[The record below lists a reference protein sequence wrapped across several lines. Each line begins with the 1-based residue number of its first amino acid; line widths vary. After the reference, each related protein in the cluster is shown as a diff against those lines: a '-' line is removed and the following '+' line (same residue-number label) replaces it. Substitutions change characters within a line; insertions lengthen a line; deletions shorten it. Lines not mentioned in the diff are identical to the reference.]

1 MARLRGR
8 RGVRNKSIRIST
20 DADEGLQ
27 KIDNSSHDL
36 NLQAFDVH
44 EGEIFSADASGETV
58 NRSSTQEDAQMIVD
72 FLESIAVDDD
82 DGGIEMEKE
91 VLTFPPSWD
100 DLLLDPSFENPYFVN
115 GAGDKDDHDVKNED
129 MNVSYGF
136 VDQGIRIRTRISN
149 SGFNGVPQSS
159 GFSGFATRRLRMQYK
174 DFNRSFV
181 GEDSKNKEFGRET
194 NRLDYFSVAAFDVY
208 GDDHLTGAASY
219 GGGGGRRDGGIV
231 LAPEQER
238 GGATDV
244 AGEAVVQR
252 LEQERGDGGD
262 SGGRR
267 GRRLMMGTR
276 LEEERGSATAGAGG
290 GDRTRE
296 IPGGIFGNSG
306 GDGGE
311 VIVKRLKQE
320 RATVAVPVVVV
331 QAVAVIMM
339 VMVITM
345 VLVMVKKEVWW

>member
-1 MARLRGR
+1 MFTEA
-8 RGVRNKSIRIST
+8 KFF
-20 DADEGLQ
+20 LQ
-27 KIDNSSHDL
+27 KLVMKQLTDL
-36 NLQAFDVH
+36 
-44 EGEIFSADASGETV
+44 T
-58 NRSSTQEDAQMIVD
+58 VD
-72 FLESIAVDDD
+72 FLERVAVDDD
-82 DGGIEMEKE
+82 DGGREMAKE
-91 VLTFPPSWD
+91 VLAFPPSWD
-100 DLLLDPSFENPYFVN
+100 DLLSHPSFENTCFNSY
-115 GAGDKDDHDVKNED
+115 AGDMNE
-129 MNVSYGF
+129 SYGF
-136 VDQGIRIRTRISN
+136 VGQGVRIRTRIPR
-149 SGFNGVPQSS
+149 SGFDGSPENQ
-159 GFSGFATRRLRMQYK
+159 
-174 DFNRSFV
+174 
-181 GEDSKNKEFGRET
+181 EFGRDASK
-194 NRLDYFSVAAFDVY
+194 LDYFSVAAFDVY

-252 LEQERGDGGD
+252 LEQERGDRGD

-267 GRRLMMGTR
+267 SRRLMMGTR
-276 LEEERGSATAGAGG
+276 LEEERGNATAGAGG

-320 RATVAVPVVVV
+320 GATVAVPVVVV
-331 QAVAVIMM
+331 QAVGLMMM
-339 VMVITM
+339 VIVIRM